1 MQKILRHKGPH
12 GCKIQ
17 AFLQKNGTNAPL
29 NAPFAPQCGIKTLDK
44 SRRKDTININYL
56 KPAPAALPLYRQS
69 CRKRRVAQSCP
80 GFGYRYEIN

>member
-56 KPAPAALPLYRQS
+56 KPAPAALPLYRQP
-69 CRKRRVAQSCP
+69 CRKGRSADPSPVLDTDTK
-80 GFGYRYEIN
+80 